1 MINDWNLVW
10 LFLVSLL
17 VMEIIIHDKLIK
29 CVVIFLYCL
38 GTPKESK
45 AKLK

>member
-10 LFLVSLL
+10 LFQVSLL
-17 VMEIIIHDKLIK
+17 LMENIIHDKLIK
-29 CVVIFLYCL
+29 CIVIFLYGL